1 MPSGRATPEWG
12 EGMRRTGARR
22 LVIALTVATMAGACL
37 RTEPFSPE
45 HAVAER
51 AAIHH
56 AVKND
61 TGTLY
66 KIASNRVKN
75 SRPELRQRSVVCA
88 ISNIEIQFTSEIRAT
103 YTVAYA
109 CGVAPWQLG
118 QDPPVATP
126 SVALEMLKEHGTW
139 MINGFL

>member
-1 MPSGRATPEWG
+1 
-12 EGMRRTGARR
+12 MRRTGARR
-22 LVIALTVATMAGACL
+22 LVIALTMATMPGGCVSM
-37 RTEPFSPE
+37 ESISPE
-45 HAVAER
+45 RAVVER

-56 AVKND
+56 DLRND

-66 KIASNRVKN
+66 VIASKRVKS
-75 SRPELRQRSVVCA
+75 SRPELRERPVVCA

-118 QDPPVATP
+118 KNPPVATP
-126 SVALEMLKEHGTW
+126 VVALEVLKEHGTW
-139 MINGFL
+139 MINSFL

>member
-1 MPSGRATPEWG
+1 MPA
-12 EGMRRTGARR
+12 ARR
-22 LVIALTVATMAGACL
+22 LLTAMALAALSGGCL
-37 RTEPFSPE
+37 SVEAVSPE
-45 HAVAER
+45 RAVVER

-56 AVKND
+56 DLRRD

-66 KIASNRVKN
+66 AIAAKKAKVGKPQLADRAVT
-75 SRPELRQRSVVCA
+75 CA
-88 ISNIEIQFTSEIRAT
+88 ISNIEIEFVRKDRAR

-118 QDPPVATP
+118 QTPPVATP
-126 SVALEMLKEHGTW
+126 TIALDLLKEGDTW